1 MAGAIGHYLIHFC
14 FVFGSMALFFAPF
27 VAVFYIR
34 HRRQI
39 LESRP
44 HFNFFMERFFA
55 SPEANWLV
63 FAWAATEA
71 VFWFIIPEFLL
82 FLMIFMKVKRKINLL
97 KYDIYGTIVGTIV
110 GFMAHASSRT
120 LLRVPYVFQGMIDQV
135 HFWYDKYGIWGLV
148 FQPFSGVPYKVF
160 TSLATDY
167 HFFFVW
173 FLLIAVVARISRY
186 LIAYEVT
193 KALYPLLH
201 KFVRK
206 HYAVL
211 FVVAIMIFTGL
222 LLRVASIY
230 GTGYAVH

>member
-1 MAGAIGHYLIHFC
+1 MVDTITHYLIHFC
-14 FVFGSMALFFAPF
+14 FVFGSMVLFFAPF

-34 HRRQI
+34 NRRQI
-39 LESRP
+39 LDSQP
-44 HFNFFMERFFA
+44 HFNFFMEKFFA
-55 SPEANWLV
+55 SVEANWLV
-63 FAWAATEA
+63 FAWAAAEA

-97 KYDIYGTIVGTIV
+97 KYDIFGTIIGTIA
-110 GFMAHASSRT
+110 GFVLHVSPRS
-120 LLRVPYVFQGMIDQV
+120 LLQVPYVFQGMIDQV
-135 HFWYDKYGIWGLV
+135 HFWYDKYGIWGLF

-173 FLLIAVVARISRY
+173 FLIIAVIARISRY

-193 KALYPLLH
+193 RALYPLLH
-201 KFVRK
+201 RFVRK

-211 FVVAIMIFTGL
+211 FIVAIMIFTGL
-222 LLRVASIY
+222 LLRVASLY
-230 GTGYAVH
+230 GAGYVVH